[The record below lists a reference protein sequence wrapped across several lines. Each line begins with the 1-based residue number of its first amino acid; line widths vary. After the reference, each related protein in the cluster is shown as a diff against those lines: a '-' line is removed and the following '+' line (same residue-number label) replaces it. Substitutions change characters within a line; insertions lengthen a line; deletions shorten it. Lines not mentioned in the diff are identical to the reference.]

1 MKKITLLTFA
11 IALAFAVVGCETT
24 KETNSNHA
32 VVTNANNMNATVIN
46 ANVANTNNVTG
57 TGTINFNSNISR
69 ADYDKDKD
77 KYESAAKS
85 AGATIG
91 TGADDL
97 WLWTKTRSA
106 LATTDDLR
114 DSTINVDVDNG
125 VITLKGTV
133 ATKAQLDSAVK
144 VANGIE
150 GKKSVKNELK
160 VSATDSVMDMDDK
173 NDKSNSNAN
182 TKK

>member
-1 MKKITLLTFA
+1 MKKITFITFA
-11 IALAFAVVGCETT
+11 IALAFALVGCETT

-32 VVTNANNMNATVIN
+32 VVTNANSNNMNALNTN
-46 ANVANTNNVTG
+46 MANTNNVTG
-57 TGTINFNSNISR
+57 TGTVDFNSNISR
-69 ADYDKDKD
+69 ADYDRDKG

-85 AGATIG
+85 AGSTIG
-91 TGADDL
+91 QGADDL
-97 WLWTKTRSA
+97 WIWTKTRSA

-133 ATKAQLDSAVK
+133 GSKAQLDSAVK

-160 VSATDSVMDMDDK
+160 VDANDSMTNMSSD
-173 NDKSNSNAN
+173 NAN
-182 TKK
+182 THNSNMKK